1 MSTERGP
8 DRRSGVSSHFT
19 SPVNDRRRPAYERR
33 GTVPA
38 AAPLTREQQ
47 LFGERRQNPRER

>member
-1 MSTERGP
+1 MIERGP

-19 SPVNDRRRPAYERR
+19 CPHNNRRRPAYERR

-38 AAPLTREQQ
+38 APPVTREQQ
-47 LFGERRQNPRER
+47 LFGERRQNKR

>member
-1 MSTERGP
+1 MIERKA
-8 DRRSGVSSHFT
+8 DRRSGASSHFT
-19 SPVNDRRRPAYERR
+19 GPAADQRRPAYERR

-47 LFGERRQNPRER
+47 LYGERRVHPRER

>member
-1 MSTERGP
+1 MTERGP

-19 SPVNDRRRPAYERR
+19 CPHNNRRRSQFERR

-38 AAPLTREQQ
+38 QPPLTPAQQ
-47 LFGERRQNPRER
+47 LYGERRAHPRGR